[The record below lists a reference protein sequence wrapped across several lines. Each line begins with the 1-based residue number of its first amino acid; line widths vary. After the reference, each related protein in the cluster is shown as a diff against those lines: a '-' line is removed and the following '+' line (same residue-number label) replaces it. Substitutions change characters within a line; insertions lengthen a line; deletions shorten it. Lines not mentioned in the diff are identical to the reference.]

1 MNKRAFTL
9 VEIAIAAI
17 VLSIL
22 MGGCMFLYQR
32 SNAAFSITLWKQER
46 TAQAERFWTHFRKN
60 IEEASDLLEIPDDQ
74 MGLPHPHVQKTKE
87 MPILVHTSAGSL
99 KENDNANLL
108 AWNVSILDIDFDN
121 GKHSSKS
128 EIFQLVKEGRKVSL
142 KGSKSKPVAELD
154 DVVAIAFDIKTI
166 VKADDTSY
174 ETIVSNTVATGT
186 AKIVGTL
193 LEISLTMAPPKTSI
207 SEQNKIPQN
216 HKFRLN
222 VAADMSADPK
232 Y

>member
-9 VEIAIAAI
+9 VEIAIASLVMFA
-17 VLSIL
+17 L
-22 MGGCMFLYQR
+22 MGGCMYLYQR
-32 SNAAFSITLWKQER
+32 SNDAFSITLWKQER

-60 IEEASDLLEIPDDQ
+60 IEEASDLLEITDDQ
-74 MGLPHPHVQKTKE
+74 MGFPHPKVTKSKE

-99 KENDNANLL
+99 KENDKANLL
-108 AWNVSILDIDFDN
+108 AWNVSILNIDFEAGN
-121 GKHSSKS
+121 HSSKS
-128 EIFQLVKEGRKVSL
+128 ENFQLVKEGRKVLL
-142 KGSKSKPVAELD
+142 KGSKAKPIAEMD
-154 DVVAIAFDIKTI
+154 DVVAIAFDVKSI

-174 ETIVSNTVATGT
+174 ETIVSDTAVSGS

-193 LEISLTMAPPKTSI
+193 LEISLTMAPPKKSI
-207 SEQNKIPQN
+207 GEGNRLPQN

-222 VAADMSADPK
+222 VAADMSTDPK

>member
-1 MNKRAFTL
+1 
-9 VEIAIAAI
+9 
-17 VLSIL
+17 
-22 MGGCMFLYQR
+22 MGGCMYLYQR

-46 TAQAERFWTHFRKN
+46 TTQAERFWTHFRKN
-60 IEEASDLLEIPDDQ
+60 IEEASDLLVIADDQ
-74 MGLPHPHVQKTKE
+74 MGLPHPHVTKSKE
-87 MPILVHTSAGSL
+87 MPIKIHTSAGSL
-99 KENDNANLL
+99 GEKDNANLL

-128 EIFQLVKEGRKVSL
+128 ETFQLIKEGRKVSL
-142 KGSKSKPVAELD
+142 KGSKAKAIAELD
-154 DVVAIAFDIKTI
+154 DVVAIAFNVKSI

-174 ETIVSNTVATGT
+174 ETIVSDTAVSGS

-193 LEISLTMAPPKTSI
+193 LEISLTMAPPKLSI
-207 SEQNKIPQN
+207 GENNKLPQN

-222 VAADMSADPK
+222 VAADMSTDPS